1 MSPRQALLDWYD
13 RHRRDLPW
21 RRSRDP
27 WAVWLSE
34 VLLQQTR
41 VETAVPFFE
50 RLIARFPT
58 PAALA
63 AAPVEELLTLWSG
76 LGYYRRARQLH
87 AAAGRVVADGGMP
100 RTAAGLAALPGIGP
114 YTAAAVASIAFDE
127 VVAVLDGNVERVAAR
142 LSAEPEEAERP
153 AVRRRLLAIATAFID
168 PARPGDSNQA
178 LMELG
183 ATVCLPRAPRCAAC
197 PLAGGCAAREAG
209 TAERLP
215 RRRRRPASQAL
226 RQVAALV
233 RSPGGRLLL
242 VRRAEGE
249 AVMPG
254 LWELP
259 TVEAEGLAAAEAA
272 LAARFGGRWR
282 LGEPLVRARHTI
294 TFRRLDVAAHG
305 AEWEPAGVAEQT
317 AAAAWIEPGEGAA
330 RALTGVTRK
339 LLAALV
345 ARSAGHPEGVAGPGR
360 RRSKTQ

>member
-1 MSPRQALLDWYD
+1 MSSRQALLDWYD

-27 WAVWLSE
+27 WGVWLSE
-34 VLLQQTR
+34 ILLQQTR
-41 VETAVPFFE
+41 VESAAPYFE
-50 RLIARFPT
+50 RLLARFPS
-58 PAALA
+58 PAAIA
-63 AAPVEELLTLWSG
+63 AAPVEELLALWSG

-87 AAAGRVVADGGMP
+87 AAASRVAASGEMP

-114 YTAAAVASIAFDE
+114 YTAAAIASIAFDE
-127 VVAVLDGNVERVAAR
+127 VVAVLDGNVARVAAR

-153 AVRRRLLAIATAFID
+153 AVRRRLLAVATALLD

-197 PLAGGCAAREAG
+197 PLAGDCAARRAG
-209 TAERLP
+209 TAEQLP
-215 RRRRRPASQAL
+215 RRRRRPASVAL

-233 RSPGGRLLL
+233 GAPGGRLLL

-249 AVMPG
+249 SVMPG

-259 TVEAEGLAAAEAA
+259 TVEADGLPAAEAA
-272 LAARFGGRWR
+272 LAARYGGRWR
-282 LGEPLVRARHTI
+282 LGEPLARARHAI
-294 TFRRLDVAAHG
+294 TVRRLEVALHG
-305 AEWEPAGVAEQT
+305 AEWEPQEIAET
-317 AAAAWIEPGEGAA
+317 AAAADWFAPGEAAA

-339 LLAALV
+339 LLAAL
-345 ARSAGHPEGVAGPGR
+345 AASSR
-360 RRSKTQ
+360 